1 MSSAYRIAVIPGDGI
16 GPEVVEAELLVL
28 EATSLPFEYA
38 TYSAG
43 DACQDETGEAL
54 PQETLEGAL
63 AAQAVIF
70 GAVGR
75 SAAEVIL
82 RLRKELNTFVNLR
95 PVRAAEGVECIHPQT
110 DLIIMRENSEGMYA
124 GIENVV
130 VPGVVTATRVLTET
144 ASYRIARYAF
154 EYARDNGRGK
164 VTAVHKANVLKK
176 SDGLFLECCREVAAE
191 FPGIAFDEGL
201 VDSVAMRIVMQPQD
215 FDVMVTTN
223 LFGDILSDLAA
234 GVIGGLGM
242 CPSANLG
249 HEHALFEPV
258 HGTAPDIAG
267 KGVANP
273 AAAIQCGALLL
284 RYLGEQA
291 PAERVEKALARSLK
305 EGLTTPDLG
314 GKLSTMD
321 MAGEVARLMR

>member
-1 MSSAYRIAVIPGDGI
+1 MSSPYRIAVIPGDGI

-28 EATSLPFEYA
+28 GATSLPFEFT

-43 DACQDETGEAL
+43 DGCRDKTGEAL
-54 PQETLEGAL
+54 PPETLEGAL

-70 GAVGR
+70 GAVGS

-82 RLRKELNTFVNLR
+82 RLRRELGTFVNLR

-110 DLIIMRENSEGMYA
+110 DLIILRENSEGMYA
-124 GIENVV
+124 GIENVII
-130 VPGVVTATRVLTET
+130 PGVVTATRVLTET
-144 ASYRIARYAF
+144 ASRRIARYAF

-176 SDGLFLECCREVAAE
+176 SDGLFLECCREVASE
-191 FPGIAFDEGL
+191 FPRIPFEEGL
-201 VDSVAMRIVMQPQD
+201 VDSVAMRIVLQPQD
-215 FDVMVTTN
+215 FDVIVTTN

-249 HEHALFEPV
+249 LEHALFEPV
-258 HGTAPDIAG
+258 HGSAPDIAG

-284 RYLGEQA
+284 KYLGEQA
-291 PAERVEKALARSLK
+291 AAESVETALMRSVK

-314 GKLSTMD
+314 GKLSTME